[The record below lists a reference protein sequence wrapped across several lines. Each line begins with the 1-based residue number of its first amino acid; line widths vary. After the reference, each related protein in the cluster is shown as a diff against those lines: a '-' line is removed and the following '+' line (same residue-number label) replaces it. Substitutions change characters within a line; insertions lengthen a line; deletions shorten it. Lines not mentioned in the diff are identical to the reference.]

1 MIALEAGLGL
11 AALACFLGL
20 AVRFPIGAT
29 VAWMLAVEAMPE
41 FWATFYAPHETIIA
55 GLKTIG
61 LMLAIILAIRH
72 GPRLDAWN
80 PGFGFAWIFVAG
92 LAHGLYPGLSV
103 TESFRSL
110 FGSAA
115 PFLFGF
121 VRLPA
126 NWCRAVIRATMLAPL
141 WSVAV
146 GFALQLAGLH
156 PAYDASFGV
165 FRLTGPGEAPDLA
178 GFALVGVY
186 AGLVETCGT
195 AGRFTLALV
204 CANLLI
210 LLLTGARAPLT
221 LALLLAIAAFFMP
234 GAHIASRLKIS
245 ILATAGAI
253 ASLAVMF
260 LGSLGFLRVIDL
272 AQAGQ
277 AENLSNRGLTWPF
290 FLAAIHNSPWFG
302 WGAGAGK
309 VVIPITAKLS
319 GLIGTNAAHNEYLR
333 LGAEGGLTG
342 LALLGVLIGLW
353 AWRGSAG
360 LAPAERWM
368 VRLSFLAL
376 AVHSWTDNTLIATT
390 ACIFFIWASAVF
402 RSAEDGSKAAA

>member
-1 MIALEAGLGL
+1 MMPLEAGLGL

-20 AVRFPIGAT
+20 AVRFPTGAT
-29 VAWMLAVEAMPE
+29 IAWMLAVEAMPE
-41 FWATFYAPHETIIA
+41 FWATPFTPHETIIA
-55 GLKTIG
+55 ALKAAG
-61 LMLAIILAIRH
+61 VVLAVILAIRH
-72 GPRLDAWN
+72 GPRFDAWN
-80 PGFGFAWIFVAG
+80 PGFAFAWMFIAG

-103 TESFRSL
+103 TESLRSL
-110 FGSAA
+110 FGSAG
-115 PFLFGF
+115 PFLFSF
-121 VRLPA
+121 ARLPG

-141 WSVAV
+141 WSVAI
-146 GFALQLAGLH
+146 GFVLQLAGLH
-156 PAYDASFGV
+156 AAYDDSFGV

-186 AGLVETCGT
+186 AGLVETFARPSRGNF
-195 AGRFTLALV
+195 AMV

-210 LLLTGARAPLT
+210 LLFTGARAPIT
-221 LALLLAIAAFFMP
+221 LALALAAAAFCMP
-234 GAHIASRLKIS
+234 GASIASRVKIT

-253 ASLAVMF
+253 ASLAVIF
-260 LGSLGFLRVIDL
+260 LGSIGFLRVVDL

-277 AENLSNRGLTWPF
+277 AENLSNRGLTWPY
-290 FLAAIHNSPWFG
+290 FLAAIHQSPWFG

-333 LGAEGGLTG
+333 LGAEGGVTG
-342 LALLGVLIGLW
+342 LALLALFIGLW

-368 VRLSFLAL
+368 MRLVFLAL

-390 ACIFFIWASAVF
+390 SSIFFIWSSAVF
-402 RSAEDGSKAAA
+402 RSAEDRSKAPA